1 MGDELKEKVLEAMK
15 ASSAKN
21 KKKLYIKDLAKK
33 VEGASKREVQN
44 EVKELIAEKKLAYWS
59 SGSTTYIML
68 QEDFDNYK
76 HAMED

>member
-1 MGDELKEKVLEAMK
+1 MSEDLKEKIIEAMK

-33 VEGASKREVQN
+33 IEGSTKREVQN
-44 EVKELIAEKKLAYWS
+44 VVKELIAEEKLSYWS

-68 QEDFDNYK
+68 KEDFDKYQDS
-76 HAMED
+76 MED

>member
-1 MGDELKEKVLEAMK
+1 MSDDLKAKVLEAMQ

-33 VEGASKREVQN
+33 IEGATKREVQN
-44 EVKELIAEKKLAYWS
+44 EVKELIAEEKMAYWS

-68 QEDFDNYK
+68 MEDFLAYK
-76 HAMED
+76 ETMED